1 MPALSPLQT
10 IKRKR
15 EGDPIVFLIHFAT
28 ERGTT
33 AVGNPTRRSIEVGQ
47 DKEPNT
53 SAAESEEYVTSLEND
68 SFDPNGQRCPRFLR
82 RCGLVHERNGSVET
96 EHRQ

>member
-28 ERGTT
+28 ERGAT

-68 SFDPNGQRCPRFLR
+68 SFESEWSTMPSFSQAMWPC
-82 RCGLVHERNGSVET
+82 S
-96 EHRQ
+96 